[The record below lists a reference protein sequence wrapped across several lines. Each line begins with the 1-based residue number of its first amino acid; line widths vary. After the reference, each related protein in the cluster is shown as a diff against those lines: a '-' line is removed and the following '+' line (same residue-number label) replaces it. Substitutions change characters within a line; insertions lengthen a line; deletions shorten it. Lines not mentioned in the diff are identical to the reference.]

1 MMKSLSVKLDEKV
14 FKETDEISS
23 SLKLPR
29 NSYIHDALALYNE
42 YNKRQ
47 ILKKKL
53 HLESGIAMKES
64 LRILAAFEK
73 LYERI
78 EAF

>member
-14 FKETDEISS
+14 FKETDEISRA
-23 SLKLPR
+23 LKLPM
-29 NSYIHDALALYNE
+29 NTYIHDALTLYNK

-53 HLESGIAMKES
+53 HLESTAVMKES
-64 LRILAAFEK
+64 LHILAAFEK
-73 LYERI
+73 LEDRF
-78 EAF
+78 EAL

>member
-1 MMKSLSVKLDEKV
+1 MKSISVKLDV
-14 FKETDEISS
+14 NILNETDEILGE
-23 SLKLPR
+23 LKISK
-29 NSYIHDALALYNE
+29 NSYIHDALTLYNK

-64 LRILAAFEK
+64 LRILASFEK
-73 LYERI
+73 LEDRNKAI
-78 EAF
+78 